1 MKRLNIKCAMFSL
14 LMAISINEVKA
25 AEFCVTTANELSSA
39 LLTADSN
46 NQADI
51 IRVAQGTYT
60 RTFAGPFGSFVYF
73 GSGETHS
80 LQIIGGWTPF
90 FDNPC
95 GQLLGNTEYQTTLDA
110 DDEGRV
116 LYLHTAGDVTI
127 RNLNFTNAY
136 IDINDHPNQNGG
148 GLRVIL
154 EEPVGVIGNAVTEVT
169 VENSSF
175 LGNHAFGAGAVLVTG
190 EGRFV
195 FRNNIVLVNE
205 HDSGANV
212 VNLQASENY
221 ATNNTIY
228 ANTGGLYTH
237 AGGSTQSLIANNLLW
252 NNDDGDLN
260 ITGNASQVY
269 VYNNNIGVQD
279 GITPGT
285 QLNNISVTPVF
296 ESGLLNFTP
305 AWGSAMVDAGRVLPQ
320 FLPFPTPFHLN
331 WSYGTQDFEGNPRVM
346 NARVDI
352 GAIEAPMPPDLIF
365 ADGFE

>member
-1 MKRLNIKCAMFSL
+1 MSL
-14 LMAISINEVKA
+14 LMAISIHA
-25 AEFCVTTANELSSA
+25 AEGAVFCVTTPNELSAA
-39 LLTADSN
+39 LITADSN
-46 NQADI
+46 NENDI

-60 RTFAGPFGSFVYF
+60 RTVGGSFGSYVYF
-73 GSGETHS
+73 GANETHS
-80 LQIIGGWTPF
+80 LEIIGGWTPF

-95 GQLLGNTEYQTTLDA
+95 GELFADTAYQTTLDA

-127 RNLNFTNAY
+127 RNLSFINAY

-154 EEPVGVIGNAVTEVT
+154 EDPGGIGNSVTEVT

-190 EGRFV
+190 EGRFT
-195 FRNNIVLVNE
+195 FKNNMVVLNE

-221 ATNNTIY
+221 AINNTIY

-237 AGGSTQSLIANNLLW
+237 LSGSDQSLIANNLLW
-252 NNDDGDLN
+252 NNDDADLY
-260 ITGNASQVY
+260 ITGNANQVY
-269 VYNNNIGVQD
+269 VYNNNVGIQD
-279 GITPGT
+279 GITPAN
-285 QLNNISVTPVF
+285 QDNNISVTPIF

-305 AWGSAMVDAGRVLPQ
+305 AWGSAMVDKGRVLPQ
-320 FLPFPTPFHLN
+320 FIPFPTPFNLN
-331 WSYGTQDFEGNPRVM
+331 WNYGTLDFENNPRVM
-346 NARVDI
+346 NRRVDI
-352 GAIEAPMPPDLIF
+352 GAIEAPVPPDFLF
-365 ADGFE
+365 ADDFE